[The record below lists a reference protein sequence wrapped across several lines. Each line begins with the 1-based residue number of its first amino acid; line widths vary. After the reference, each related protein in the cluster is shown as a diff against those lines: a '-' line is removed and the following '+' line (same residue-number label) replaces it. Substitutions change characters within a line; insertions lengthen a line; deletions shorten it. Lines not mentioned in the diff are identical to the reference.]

1 MDIMLEILKFIQS
14 FSNDTFDFLFELIT
28 MLGEDYFFIIVTALF
43 YWCFNKNLGYKLA
56 FIYLTSGTIN
66 TMIKEIIKFP
76 RPIGYEGIR
85 SIRVETAGGYS
96 FPSGHTQQTTSLF
109 TTLMIVFKKKWL
121 YFVGI
126 ISMLLVAFSRMYLGV
141 HWPTDVLGGLIIGVL
156 WTIFSIKLFDWAKNK
171 ENPILLGVL
180 VIPMFV
186 CILFFKTSTY
196 FKAIG
201 TLTTLWIG
209 YIVEDK
215 YIKYETKAVWWK
227 QVIKAGIG
235 FFGLVF
241 IKVFVKQ
248 LLPLNIYSDFLRYA
262 LMGFW
267 MTVISP
273 IIFRVLNIEE
283 RKELGKSNK
292 HSKEVF
298 ME

>member
-126 ISMLLVAFSRMYLGV
+126 ISMLLVAFSG
-141 HWPTDVLGGLIIGVL
+141 
-156 WTIFSIKLFDWAKNK
+156 
-171 ENPILLGVL
+171 
-180 VIPMFV
+180 
-186 CILFFKTSTY
+186 CI
-196 FKAIG
+196 
-201 TLTTLWIG
+201 
-209 YIVEDK
+209 
-215 YIKYETKAVWWK
+215 
-227 QVIKAGIG
+227 
-235 FFGLVF
+235 
-241 IKVFVKQ
+241 
-248 LLPLNIYSDFLRYA
+248 
-262 LMGFW
+262 
-267 MTVISP
+267 
-273 IIFRVLNIEE
+273 
-283 RKELGKSNK
+283 
-292 HSKEVF
+292 
-298 ME
+298 